1 MKCQLDGNYPDAG
14 GKCVKTCRRAGEMC
28 GGLAGIQCCGEEGL
42 KCQFKAQCCDMP
54 GTCVKAEA

>member
-1 MKCQLDGNYPDAG
+1 
-14 GKCVKTCRRAGEMC
+14 MC